1 MTIGIDAHN
10 LEIGRGGAAHRY
22 LFNLLKVWNDVSTAP
37 QVKFILYFKKEIP
50 KELDFLA
57 EERFVKKILTAP
69 FGFQSNALFV
79 HWLLS
84 RAAKKDKADILFS
97 PYYVLPVFYGGKT
110 AVTLHD
116 IFYEV
121 NPKAFSWPSWA
132 DKILLKRVSKI
143 SAKKASVIFAPSEF
157 TKSEVVKYYKVSPQK
172 VFVTHLGVE
181 EKFKKPSIF
190 DRQKINPVR
199 SNPPKADADV
209 PLAHRTSNGVKEKYG
224 IKNKFIFYIGSIFN
238 RRRAEEAMNAFSQIA
253 EKLPDYQFLVIGKNS
268 TRPFI
273 DVKKIALGINAL
285 ARAPLIIY
293 QETVS
298 EEDLVVLYQAA
309 DLFIW
314 LSDYEGFGLQV
325 IEAQASSVP
334 VVTTRQG
341 SLKEIAGEAAVFV
354 ENPASVSEIASAIYS
369 GLTDEILRKNLI
381 ESGLQNVK
389 RFDWE
394 QCAAETLARLRF

>member
-1 MTIGIDAHN
+1 
-10 LEIGRGGAAHRY
+10 
-22 LFNLLKVWNDVSTAP
+22 
-37 QVKFILYFKKEIP
+37 
-50 KELDFLA
+50 
-57 EERFVKKILTAP
+57 
-69 FGFQSNALFV
+69 
-79 HWLLS
+79 
-84 RAAKKDKADILFS
+84 
-97 PYYVLPVFYGGKT
+97 
-110 AVTLHD
+110 
-116 IFYEV
+116 
-121 NPKAFSWPSWA
+121 
-132 DKILLKRVSKI
+132 
-143 SAKKASVIFAPSEF
+143 
-157 TKSEVVKYYKVSPQK
+157 
-172 VFVTHLGVE
+172 
-181 EKFKKPSIF
+181 
-190 DRQKINPVR
+190 
-199 SNPPKADADV
+199 
-209 PLAHRTSNGVKEKYG
+209 
-224 IKNKFIFYIGSIFN
+224 
-238 RRRAEEAMNAFSQIA
+238 MNAFSQIA

-341 SLKEIAGEAAVFV
+341 SLKEIAGEAAIFV

>member
-121 NPKAFSWPSWA
+121 NPMTFSWPSWA

-190 DRQKINPVR
+190 DRKKI
-199 SNPPKADADV
+199 
-209 PLAHRTSNGVKEKYG
+209 KEKYG

-253 EKLPDYQFLVIGKNS
+253 EKLPDYQFLVLGKNS

-341 SLKEIAGEAAVFV
+341 SLKEIAGEAAIFV

>member
-57 EERFVKKILTAP
+57 GEKFVKKILTAP

-79 HWLLS
+79 HWLLP

-157 TKSEVVKYYKVSPQK
+157 TKNEVVKYYKVSPQK

-181 EKFKKPSIF
+181 EKFKKPPIF
-190 DRQKINPVR
+190 DRQKI
-199 SNPPKADADV
+199 
-209 PLAHRTSNGVKEKYG
+209 KEKYG

-253 EKLPDYQFLVIGKNS
+253 EKLPEYQFLIIGKNC

-325 IEAQASSVP
+325 IEAQAAGVP

-341 SLKEIAGEAAVFV
+341 SLKEIAGAAAVFV
-354 ENPASVSEIASAIYS
+354 ENPDNVSEIAQAMYC
-369 GLTDEILRKNLI
+369 GLVDNALRRSLI
-381 ESGLQNVK
+381 EGGLRNAEK
-389 RFDWE
+389 FDWKT
-394 QCAAETLARLRF
+394 CAERTLDAIIALH

>member
-1 MTIGIDAHN
+1 MTIGVDAHN

-22 LFNLLKVWNDVSTAP
+22 LFNLLKVWNDVSIAP
-37 QVKFILYFKKEIP
+37 EVKFILYFKKEIP

-57 EERFVKKILTAP
+57 EEKFVKKILTAP

-79 HWLLS
+79 HWLLP
-84 RAAKKDKADILFS
+84 RAAKKDKVDILFS

-121 NPKAFSWPSWA
+121 NPKAFSWPSLA

-143 SAKKASVIFAPSEF
+143 SARKASVIFAPSEF
-157 TKSEVVKYYKVSPQK
+157 TKSEVVKYYKVSPQN

-190 DRQKINPVR
+190 DRQKI
-199 SNPPKADADV
+199 
-209 PLAHRTSNGVKEKYG
+209 KEKYG

-325 IEAQASSVP
+325 IEAQAAGVP

-341 SLKEIAGEAAVFV
+341 SLKEIAGEAAIFV
-354 ENPASVSEIASAIYS
+354 ENPDNVSEIAQAMYR
-369 GLTDEILRKNLI
+369 GLVDNALRRSLI
-381 ESGLQNVK
+381 EGGLRNVEK
-389 RFDWE
+389 FDWKT
-394 QCAAETLARLRF
+394 CAERTLDAIIALH

>member
-57 EERFVKKILTAP
+57 EEKFVKKILTAP

-190 DRQKINPVR
+190 DRQKI
-199 SNPPKADADV
+199 
-209 PLAHRTSNGVKEKYG
+209 KEKYG

-341 SLKEIAGEAAVFV
+341 SLKEIAGEAAIFV

>member
-57 EERFVKKILTAP
+57 EEKFVKKILTAP

-79 HWLLS
+79 HWLLP

-132 DKILLKRVSKI
+132 DKILLKRVSKR
-143 SAKKASVIFAPSEF
+143 SAKMADILFTPSEF
-157 TKSEVVKYYKVSPQK
+157 TKSEVIKYYKIAPEKIVA
-172 VFVTHLGVE
+172 TLLGVE

-190 DRQKINPVR
+190 DRERI
-199 SNPPKADADV
+199 
-209 PLAHRTSNGVKEKYG
+209 KEKYG
-224 IKNKFIFYIGSIFN
+224 IKNKFIFYVGSIFN
-238 RRRAEEAMNAFSQIA
+238 RRHAAEAMKAFSQVA
-253 EKLPDYQFLVIGKNS
+253 EKLTDYQFLVIGKNS

-273 DVKKIALGINAL
+273 DIKKIASEINAISGVSS
-285 ARAPLIIY
+285 IIY

-298 EEDLVVLYQAA
+298 EDDLAGLYWAA
-309 DLFIW
+309 DLFVW
-314 LSDYEGFGLQV
+314 LSDYEGFGLPV
-325 IEAQASSVP
+325 LEAQASSVP

-341 SLKEIAGEAAVFV
+341 SLKEIAGKSAIFV
-354 ENPASVSEIASAIYS
+354 ENPDNVTEIAQAMRR
-369 GLTDEILRKNLI
+369 GLVDDTLRRSLI
-381 ESGLQNVK
+381 DGGLRNAEK
-389 RFDWE
+389 FDWKT
-394 QCAAETLARLRF
+394 CAERTLDAIIALH

>member
-57 EERFVKKILTAP
+57 EEKFVKKILTAP

-190 DRQKINPVR
+190 DRQKI
-199 SNPPKADADV
+199 
-209 PLAHRTSNGVKEKYG
+209 KEKYG

-341 SLKEIAGEAAVFV
+341 SLKEIAGEAAIFV
-354 ENPASVSEIASAIYS
+354 ENPASVSEIVSAIYS

>member
-84 RAAKKDKADILFS
+84 RAAKKYKADILFS

-190 DRQKINPVR
+190 DRQKI
-199 SNPPKADADV
+199 
-209 PLAHRTSNGVKEKYG
+209 KEKYG

-341 SLKEIAGEAAVFV
+341 SLKEIAGEAAIFV